1 MPLPTDGCIGVNPR
15 SFSVFLSV
23 CIVTLSVLFVLW
35 SRNEVGTREREIDR
49 EREGRVAVERETEAD
64 RWESWGERD
73 GERETEA
80 HSTLP
85 R

>member
-1 MPLPTDGCIGVNPR
+1 MPLSMDA
-15 SFSVFLSV
+15 
-23 CIVTLSVLFVLW
+23 
-35 SRNEVGTREREIDR
+35 EYMRERERRSEQVGEKRRVLASKRQR
-49 EREGRVAVERETEAD
+49 ERERD
-64 RWESWGERD
+64 RLKGERD